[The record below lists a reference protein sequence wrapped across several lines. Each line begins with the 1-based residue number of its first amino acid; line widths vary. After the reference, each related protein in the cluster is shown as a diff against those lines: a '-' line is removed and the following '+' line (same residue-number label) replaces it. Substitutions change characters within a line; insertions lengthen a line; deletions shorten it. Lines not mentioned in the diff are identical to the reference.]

1 MHSTTPAENFAVAR
15 LLEAGG
21 VLEAMSDAHG
31 RHDVPVA
38 LLTTAIAGA
47 CRADG
52 LAACWGRLPAGTTR
66 RSALIAL
73 KRAGRQCDRSY
84 KNAMNVKAADKTHVG
99 AWDGDETAQNV
110 AERPR

>member
-1 MHSTTPAENFAVAR
+1 MAR

-52 LAACWGRLPAGTTR
+52 LAACWGRLPAGIMR
-66 RSALIAL
+66 HCAIIAL
-73 KRAGRQCDRSY
+73 KRAGRR
-84 KNAMNVKAADKTHVG
+84 AIAAARMPMNVKDADKAHVG